1 MVLKTKKR
9 TQNREG
15 RIPIINNSYAITQV
29 KRLLKRAYFSFEEIT
44 KWISEF
50 VHYVKSA
57 IEYSRKGQS
66 NPRKTDKGHNR
77 VYAQNYKTV

>member
-15 RIPIINNSYAITQV
+15 RVPIINNSYAIAQV
-29 KRLLKRAYFSFEEIT
+29 KKLLKRVYYSFEELT
-44 KWISEF
+44 NWINQF
-50 VHYVKSA
+50 VNHVKSV

-66 NPRKTDKGHNR
+66 NPRKADKGRQR